1 MKNSREELS
10 LSDKKERP
18 FKFFKKIYSAE
29 IELKNLKTKA
39 ASHFEKNGEEMVM
52 RVFDFV
58 FNNVPAYKE
67 LLKSLKIDGKKIK
80 TIEDFKKLPVTDKNT
95 YLRKFPFLDLLPNRD
110 ISQATTISATSG
122 STGEPFCFPRGE
134 EQDAQYEYIAELFLK
149 NSFEIDGKKTLGL
162 IGFGLGIWI
171 GGIFT
176 YKNLNR
182 ISSKGHNLT
191 LMTIGANIEMFLMA
205 LKKMASNYDQVLIM
219 GYPPFIKDVIDEAKD
234 YGIDWKNYNVKIL
247 TAAEGYSEKFRDYIS
262 AKAHL
267 KNPLKDTVNI
277 YGTVEMGTMAHETPL
292 TNLIRKISL
301 EDKKIFE
308 VIFPKANRLPTLAQ
322 YYPEIIH
329 FEEVNGEV
337 IASGYCS
344 SIPLLRYRFPDMG
357 GVIKFDEMVL
367 KLKSIGIDI
376 LSEAKK
382 YGIEDRVLR
391 LPFVYVYDRTDHA
404 IILRGA
410 NIYAEEIKNALH
422 KEDLHN
428 LVTGKFTMIKN
439 ENKKMDEYLEIN
451 IELKKKIKP
460 NKNHSNKILKNIV
473 DELVKSNNEFCYLYS
488 SDAKRVTPK
497 IILWP
502 YQHERHFKPGGKQKW
517 VKK

>member
-1 MKNSREELS
+1 MNNSGKELS
-10 LSDKKERP
+10 LSGGKKRP
-18 FKFFKKIYSAE
+18 FKFFKKTYSADV
-29 IELKNLKTKA
+29 ELKNLKNKP
-39 ASHFEKNGEEMVM
+39 ASYFEKKGEEMVL

-58 FNNVPAYKE
+58 YNNVPAYKE
-67 LLKSLKIDGKKIK
+67 FLKSLKIEGKNIK
-80 TIEDFKKLPVTDKNT
+80 NIEDYKKLPVMDKNT
-95 YLRKFPFLDLLPNRD
+95 YIRKYPFLDLIPNRD
-110 ISQATTISATSG
+110 ISQATIISATSG
-122 STGEPFCFPRGE
+122 STGEPFCFPRGA

-149 NSFEIDGKKTLGL
+149 NSFEIDNKKTLGI

-176 YKNLNR
+176 YKVLNK
-182 ISSKGHNLT
+182 ISEKGYDLT
-191 LMTIGANIEMFLMA
+191 LMTIGPSIEMYLNA
-205 LKKMASNYDQVLIM
+205 LKKMGHNFDQVLIM

-234 YGIDWKNYNVKIL
+234 YGIDWKNYNIKIL

-262 AKAHL
+262 EKAFL

-277 YGTVEMGTMAHETPL
+277 YGTVEMGTMAHETPI
-292 TNLIRKISL
+292 TNLIRKIAL
-301 EDKKIFE
+301 EKKDIFRA
-308 VIFPKANRLPTLAQ
+308 IFPKANKIPTLAQ

-337 IASGYCS
+337 IASGYGS

-357 GVIKFDEMVL
+357 GVIKFDEMIS
-367 KLKSIGIDI
+367 KLKVAGIDI

-382 YGIEDRVLR
+382 HGIENTILH

-410 NIYAEEIKNALH
+410 NIFAEEIKNALH
-422 KEDLHN
+422 NDKLHS
-428 LVTGKFTMIKN
+428 LITGKFTMIKCEDKKMN
-439 ENKKMDEYLEIN
+439 NYFEIHVELRKKNQANKKISKMIQEIVVNYLLKIN
-451 IELKKKIKP
+451 SEFQDQYKSVPKIM
-460 NKNHSNKILKNIV
+460 
-473 DELVKSNNEFCYLYS
+473 
-488 SDAKRVTPK
+488 TPK

-502 YQHERHFKPGGKQKW
+502 YQHEKHFKPGGKQKW